1 MIILVILVYG
11 FLAYIQLVPL
21 YKNKQW
27 RDFWVNSF
35 ISALS
40 FLIAASLSFS
50 IKVPSPAEP
59 IKNFITAFFGK

>member
-1 MIILVILVYG
+1 MIIFVILVYP
-11 FLAYIQLVPL
+11 FLVFIQLVPL

-27 RDFWVNSF
+27 RDFWVNLS

-40 FLIAASLSFS
+40 FVVAALLSLN
-50 IKVPSPAEP
+50 IKIPSPAEP